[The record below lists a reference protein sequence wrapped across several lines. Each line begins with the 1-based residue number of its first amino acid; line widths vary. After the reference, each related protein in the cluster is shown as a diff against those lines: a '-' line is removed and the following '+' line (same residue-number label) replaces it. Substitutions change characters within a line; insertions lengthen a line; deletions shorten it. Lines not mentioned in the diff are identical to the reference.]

1 MARRAARRRRAH
13 ASRAPAA
20 ILQARVRL
28 ACERVPTIFTIGYE
42 KLLPPE
48 LVAELEAAGVERV
61 IDVRYR
67 PQSRRPGMS
76 KTRLGELLGDHG
88 IAYEH
93 RRELGT
99 PADLRWL
106 FHPGRIAEAAAPIA
120 RTSRSTRRM
129 RSTSSAR
136 ELEHA
141 PPTALLCL
149 EAEPAGC
156 HRRVITDALRERRDR
171 PDRRRSLDPRTVHGP

>member
-1 MARRAARRRRAH
+1 MA
-13 ASRAPAA
+13 
-20 ILQARVRL
+20 
-28 ACERVPTIFTIGYE
+28 TIFTIGYE
-42 KLLPPE
+42 RLLPPA
-48 LVAELEAAGVERV
+48 LVAELEAAGVRRV
-61 IDVRYR
+61 IDVRFR

-76 KTRLGELLGDHG
+76 KTRLSELLGDHD

-106 FHPGRIAEAAAPIA
+106 FHAGRVQEGATAFLAHIEQEAPEALDALAA
-120 RTSRSTRRM
+120 
-129 RSTSSAR
+129 

-149 EAEPAGC
+149 EADPAGC
-156 HRRVITDALRERRDR
+156 HRRVLTDALRA
-171 PDRRRSLDPRTVHGP
+171 RSTDLRVVDL